1 MDSSVSPEDEIWF
14 LAHVP
19 SHFNWPLPHTHTHT
33 HKTIPYNTGKTKS
46 SFCGSTHFNWPL
58 PHACARTHH
67 TGKTKSGFCACAVTF
82 QLVSTTYTHT
92 HTHTPYHTIP
102 ERQNLVSARVPPHL
116 NRPLPPPPHTHTHT
130 HTPYHTRKTKSGF
143 CACAITFQLA
153 THCHLAPSLVGAGF
167 SSPVQTDPGAHQASY
182 MVGNGSFLGVEQLGC
197 GVGHPPPS
205 SAKVNARVEL
215 YLYSTAVPLW
225 HAVRV
230 NFTW

>member
-82 QLVSTTYTHT
+82 QLVSTTY
-92 HTHTPYHTIP
+92 
-102 ERQNLVSARVPPHL
+102 
-116 NRPLPPPPHTHTHT
+116 THTHT